1 MMKHLQHES
10 LVILS
15 PSCRLSYLIMKQ
27 AHEENH
33 RRSSGDALFRSR
45 KYGVWII
52 RGHNLAKAIVSAC
65 MYCKKLAAVTTTQ
78 QMGSLP
84 DSKFELPTSLS
95 LMLQLTFLDTGLLS
109 IVLKDELRRKCI
121 PSYSVA

>member
-84 DSKFELPTSLS
+84 DSKFELPTSPF
-95 LMLQLTFLDTGLLS
+95 THATDDFLGHWSVVDS
-109 IVLKDELRRKCI
+109 VKRRVKKKGI